1 MESFSDE
8 ELSRQL
14 SEASEDSFAS
24 ANDEFLPYDQSI
36 EPIATE
42 EEAAEYAELVAQEEE
57 EEETL
62 WSRFSGEDAVVNWC
76 QCSNC
81 SLEFVVKHE
90 ECRCCKEVNRCVEKM
105 EELEMDDC
113 ILLHPGFADVCL
125 NKWVLQIAG
134 IGLKTRENKSY
145 TAMNAWEDRAE
156 NEFLRAVAYRQ
167 FVRLVW
173 EYVGAS
179 NRLPL
184 PCCVYNRIRKTFPMA
199 EKSEYKGYEEDV

>member
-62 WSRFSGEDAVVNWC
+62 WSRFSGEDAVVNWFVTLLLTSAHFMVALLNYRIST
-76 QCSNC
+76 CS
-81 SLEFVVKHE
+81 F
-90 ECRCCKEVNRCVEKM
+90 
-105 EELEMDDC
+105 
-113 ILLHPGFADVCL
+113 
-125 NKWVLQIAG
+125 
-134 IGLKTRENKSY
+134 
-145 TAMNAWEDRAE
+145 
-156 NEFLRAVAYRQ
+156 
-167 FVRLVW
+167 
-173 EYVGAS
+173 
-179 NRLPL
+179 
-184 PCCVYNRIRKTFPMA
+184 
-199 EKSEYKGYEEDV
+199 

>member
-90 ECRCCKEVNRCVEKM
+90 ECRCCKEVNRCVEKNGGARDGRLYFIASRFRRRLP
-105 EELEMDDC
+105 ELM
-113 ILLHPGFADVCL
+113 
-125 NKWVLQIAG
+125 
-134 IGLKTRENKSY
+134 
-145 TAMNAWEDRAE
+145 
-156 NEFLRAVAYRQ
+156 
-167 FVRLVW
+167 
-173 EYVGAS
+173 GAS
-179 NRLPL
+179 NCRNWSENEGEQIIHRYECLGRQSRKRIP
-184 PCCVYNRIRKTFPMA
+184 PCCGIPTVCQTGVGICWGIKPSA
-199 EKSEYKGYEEDV
+199 SALLCLQ